1 MATFLNGKL
10 KVKMGD
16 ITREKVDI
24 LVNTA
29 SEDLLVGAGGVN
41 ASVHRVAGADL
52 VEECKKL
59 APLQT
64 GEAVMTDS
72 YRIRSTKIV
81 HVVGP
86 TWQGGEAAEEEAL
99 ARCYFNVMS
108 IVLKHNCE
116 KVSFPVISAGHRNY
130 PYEAACRVAL
140 KILVPIIHE
149 NDSLKRIFFFCR
161 TSSKTTIMER
171 VTAEYAG

>member
-86 TWQGGEAAEEEAL
+86 TWQGGEAAEEEEA
-99 ARCYFNVMS
+99 
-108 IVLKHNCE
+108 E
-116 KVSFPVISAGHRNY
+116 TGSAGC
-130 PYEAACRVAL
+130 EC
-140 KILVPIIHE
+140 
-149 NDSLKRIFFFCR
+149 S
-161 TSSKTTIMER
+161 
-171 VTAEYAG
+171 